1 MAPVQGMPPKNGQ
14 RMLPTPSASNSESG
28 SCLVP
33 AIASATTAERSD
45 SMAPRSAMAM
55 AAGNSAR
62 KVASVNGR
70 APPLCQGRTGS
81 GGGGRAA
88 GDPAPTEEGE
98 ETGAQGRPPQR

>member
-70 APPLCQGRTGS
+70 APPLWPGGDGS
-81 GGGGRAA
+81 GGRGG
-88 GDPAPTEEGE
+88 GDVAPPAQRGD
-98 ETGAQGRPPQR
+98 GGGGGLGR